1 MRLFHILGA
10 ILIIAFIII
19 FLFRKRIKLFVTR
32 SYARGIWMP
41 LLCAGGICLLT
52 FGIIIFIDLI
62 TSSEVPAWRIVELML
77 DPGAFDASTEP
88 AVAFQLLIALVGAVV
103 FTSLLITT
111 ISNMFSNQAEAYR
124 NGEIDVDLKGHILI
138 LGTNRTFYNSLDFLL
153 AKKETKVILTSVP
166 AKDARAKIASHVGSD
181 KADEFIIVSGDRRYP
196 KNLDRVSM
204 GAAGFVYIL
213 GEDNEKDHDAAN
225 ISNLNELSKRLQ
237 EQSKKIVECAIEIDD
252 SDTFTFLTHT
262 FKKQID
268 HLRLNIFNPHEIL
281 ARDLIL
287 NGTLKLEYLN
297 ADDVRSQH
305 LIVVGTSNTATEIAK
320 AYLRLAHYPNF
331 ASHKIKSKLTII
343 DSHHKLNIGHHSN
356 LKDVCHI
363 HEYGKSSTTEGS
375 CPSGIYGDFL
385 DFEISHICGSIKDQH
400 VLEVLEKY
408 ENSTDILS
416 FVIADED
423 PEKNFK
429 DGISLPH
436 YIYSQ
441 NHPVYMYQSN
451 GLAMDNSSFPA
462 YYDNIHQF
470 ASSISLDH
478 IYSIQ
483 YANLRRALVYNDV
496 IFNRVSNIHAIDKEL
511 DLHLDRKLHDG
522 NYTSEYQIVM
532 TNLASYIQ
540 YTINN
545 KCINAFNSDFYEE
558 GYHLSWIMQYLL
570 GSYHIMTKEERI
582 RYKDLLSDSNI
593 DYDRYR
599 NTKDTIRY
607 RRDHCHEL
615 FSLQSYEELDEA
627 SKAYCREEAKNAMI
641 YLKTKALYG
650 EKDREDECCE
660 AAGQGQDCI

>member
-1 MRLFHILGA
+1 MR
-10 ILIIAFIII
+10 
-19 FLFRKRIKLFVTR
+19 
-32 SYARGIWMP
+32 
-41 LLCAGGICLLT
+41 
-52 FGIIIFIDLI
+52 
-62 TSSEVPAWRIVELML
+62 
-77 DPGAFDASTEP
+77 
-88 AVAFQLLIALVGAVV
+88 
-103 FTSLLITT
+103 
-111 ISNMFSNQAEAYR
+111 
-124 NGEIDVDLKGHILI
+124 
-138 LGTNRTFYNSLDFLL
+138 
-153 AKKETKVILTSVP
+153 
-166 AKDARAKIASHVGSD
+166 
-181 KADEFIIVSGDRRYP
+181 
-196 KNLDRVSM
+196 
-204 GAAGFVYIL
+204 
-213 GEDNEKDHDAAN
+213 
-225 ISNLNELSKRLQ
+225 KRLQ

-262 FKKQID
+262 FKKQIG

-297 ADDVRSQH
+297 ADDLRSLH

-363 HEYGKSSTTEGS
+363 HEYGKSSTIEGS

-385 DFEISHICGSIKDQH
+385 DLEISHICGSIKDQY

-408 ENSTDILS
+408 KNSTDILS

-441 NHPVYMYQSN
+441 NHPVYIYQSN

-483 YANLRRALVYNDV
+483 YANLRRAHVYNDV

-522 NYTSEYQIVM
+522 LYPSEYQIAM
-532 TNLASYIQ
+532 TNLSSYIQ

-545 KCINAFNSDFYEE
+545 TCKVVDNSDFYYE
-558 GYHLSWIMQYLL
+558 GYHLSWTMHNLL
-570 GSYHIMTKEERI
+570 GVYRTMTKEERI
-582 RYKDLLSDSNI
+582 KYKDLLSDSNI

-607 RRDHCHEL
+607 RREHCHEM
-615 FSLQSYEELDEA
+615 FNLQSYEELDEIA
-627 SKAYCREEAKNAMI
+627 KSYDREVIKNIMI
-641 YLKTKALYG
+641 YLEAKAAYG
-650 EKDREDECCE
+650 KEDREN
-660 AAGQGQDCI
+660 